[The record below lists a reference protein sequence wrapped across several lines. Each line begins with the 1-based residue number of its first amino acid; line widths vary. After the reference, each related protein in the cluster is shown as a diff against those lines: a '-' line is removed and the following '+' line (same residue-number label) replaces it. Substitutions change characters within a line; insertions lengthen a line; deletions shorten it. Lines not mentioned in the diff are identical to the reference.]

1 MYFIL
6 LTNMRLLRLVVT
18 PQLRKT
24 SDWSF
29 FASLKISYSEKQD
42 FASNL
47 TNDLYTSEM
56 YLHDLIPALLK
67 ILLFFGRELNP
78 LKFFIIRKLTVR

>member
-1 MYFIL
+1 MKP
-6 LTNMRLLRLVVT
+6 LRLVVT

-56 YLHDLIPALLK
+56 YLHDLIPAL
-67 ILLFFGRELNP
+67 
-78 LKFFIIRKLTVR
+78 